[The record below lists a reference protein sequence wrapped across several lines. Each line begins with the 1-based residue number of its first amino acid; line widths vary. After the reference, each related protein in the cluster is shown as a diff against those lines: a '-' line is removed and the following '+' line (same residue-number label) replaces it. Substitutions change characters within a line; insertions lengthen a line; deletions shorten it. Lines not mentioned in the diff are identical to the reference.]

1 MEVKEIMNDFMKD
14 PKMETM
20 INDIIE
26 IFTKIEGVELVR
38 LSGMTKHCHQLTG
51 FYSLKE
57 QDIDVIL
64 HKLKNAS
71 IINWKFITRC
81 PHCGEISYQI
91 KDIPKTSV
99 KLCDTCG
106 TMYSLVPGDSLLEDS
121 DKSK

>member
-1 MEVKEIMNDFMKD
+1 MNDFMKD
-14 PKMETM
+14 PNMERM

-38 LSGMTKHCHQLTG
+38 LSGMTNHCRQLTG

-57 QDIDVIL
+57 QDIDTIL
-64 HKLKNAS
+64 HKLKNAG

-99 KLCDTCG
+99 KLCDTCN
-106 TMYSLVPGDSLLEDS
+106 TLYSLTPGDSLLEDS
-121 DKSK
+121 GYSK